1 MRQTPDSSITIAA
14 LVADHE
20 ARDLA
25 EDALKQ
31 CTTTIAHVALET
43 YSVLTRFPPPR
54 RLTSA
59 DAAAL
64 IDARLPATYAAL
76 DASKYAKAPARL
88 ATAGVSGGATYDGLI
103 ASDRTG
109 TRPRTRHTRHPRRAH
124 LSRTRRAL
132 PAAAL
137 ALLDTI
143 LITTGADA
151 YRRRDG
157 IAVIP
162 ATMLGP

>member
-1 MRQTPDSSITIAA
+1 MRQAADSSITIAA

-59 DAAAL
+59 DAATL
-64 IDARLPATYAAL
+64 IHARLPAAYAAL
-76 DASKYAKAPARL
+76 DASEYAKAPARL
-88 ATAGVSGGATYDGLI
+88 ATAGVSGGAAYDGLI
-103 ASDRTG
+103 ALTALDHDLELLTRDGRAERTY
-109 TRPRTRHTRHPRRAH
+109 
-124 LSRTRRAL
+124 RAL
-132 PAAAL
+132 DVP
-137 ALLDTI
+137 
-143 LITTGADA
+143 
-151 YRRRDG
+151 YRLVR
-157 IAVIP
+157 
-162 ATMLGP
+162 

>member
-1 MRQTPDSSITIAA
+1 VRQAADTSITIAA

-31 CTTTIAHVALET
+31 CTTTIAHVAIET

-76 DASKYAKAPARL
+76 DASRYAKAPTRL
-88 ATAGVSGGATYDGLI
+88 APAGISGGATYDGLI
-103 ASDRTG
+103 ALTALEHDLELV
-109 TRPRTRHTRHPRRAH
+109 TRDRRAE
-124 LSRTRRAL
+124 RTYRAL
-132 PAAAL
+132 EVPYR
-137 ALLDTI
+137 LL
-143 LITTGADA
+143 
-151 YRRRDG
+151 R
-157 IAVIP
+157 
-162 ATMLGP
+162 

>member
-1 MRQTPDSSITIAA
+1 VRQTADTSIAIAA

-31 CTTTIAHVALET
+31 CATTIAHVALET
-43 YSVLTRFPPPR
+43 YSVLTRLPPPH

-64 IDARLPATYAAL
+64 LAARLPARYATL

-88 ATAGVSGGATYDGLI
+88 ATAGVSEGATYDGLI
-103 ASDRTG
+103 ALTALEHDLELL
-109 TRPRTRHTRHPRRAH
+109 TRDRRAA
-124 LSRTRRAL
+124 RTYRAL
-132 PAAAL
+132 DVPYR
-137 ALLDTI
+137 LL
-143 LITTGADA
+143 
-151 YRRRDG
+151 R
-157 IAVIP
+157 
-162 ATMLGP
+162 